1 MYKYLFGGHPKK
13 SPGLPFFK
21 MSLKNTKKKND
32 ISSRMN
38 RSLIYLSKETELLV
52 LGNNYLSLKQQ
63 NKNNNKSEINKQNTQ
78 EENIDIFN
86 KENKEKEK
94 TAQTST
100 KKIKKIRQT
109 KLKSSKDYLTQ
120 RLNKVILRGKNKKRL
135 LNISSLNSDSSKM
148 NNLSVKQYYSNNT
161 YRKNDSTNNEL
172 STMRNILSKNQDM
185 ESSEKHLFQKVLS
198 NKRVKNNTYRNISR
212 LSSLLNDTSK
222 KYIILNMKLKDYT
235 KENSFKNIKKNI
247 LDKSLKQSKSQE
259 NMDLKKIN
267 FKKIFDKKDS
277 VLDKPMVQI
286 KDEKKNRMIWIK
298 KSTANLL
305 SFGKVSNSMKDEQF
319 YKERKRII
327 ESYLNYEKAADLY
340 VSKKESEK
348 NSFRNERGYKN
359 LRKIDELLAQNKELI
374 KNILK
379 KMKIKKIFNIYKKY
393 KLGLD

>member
-52 LGNNYLSLKQQ
+52 LGNNYLSQKQQ
-63 NKNNNKSEINKQNTQ
+63 NKNNNKSAINKQNTQ

-120 RLNKVILRGKNKKRL
+120 RLNKVILRGKNKTRL

-267 FKKIFDKKDS
+267 FKKIFEKKDS

-305 SFGKVSNSMKDEQF
+305 SFGKVSQSMKDEQF

-379 KMKIKKIFNIYKKY
+379 KDEDKKDI
-393 KLGLD
+393 

>member
-13 SPGLPFFK
+13 SPGLPFFR

-52 LGNNYLSLKQQ
+52 LGNNYLSQKQQ
-63 NKNNNKSEINKQNTQ
+63 NKNNNKSAINKQNTQ

-259 NMDLKKIN
+259 NMDIKKIN

-305 SFGKVSNSMKDEQF
+305 SFGKVSKSMKDEQF

-379 KMKIKKIFNIYKKY
+379 KDEDKKDI
-393 KLGLD
+393 

>member
-52 LGNNYLSLKQQ
+52 LGNNYLSQKQQ
-63 NKNNNKSEINKQNTQ
+63 NKNNNKSAINMQNTQ

-379 KMKIKKIFNIYKKY
+379 KNEDKKDI
-393 KLGLD
+393 

>member
-52 LGNNYLSLKQQ
+52 LGNNYLSQKQQ

-185 ESSEKHLFQKVLS
+185 KSSEKHLFQKVLS

-379 KMKIKKIFNIYKKY
+379 KDEDKKDI
-393 KLGLD
+393 

>member
-52 LGNNYLSLKQQ
+52 LGNNYLSQKQQ
-63 NKNNNKSEINKQNTQ
+63 NKNNNKSAINKQNTQ

-86 KENKEKEK
+86 KEDKEKEK
-94 TAQTST
+94 TVQTST

-109 KLKSSKDYLTQ
+109 KSKSSKDYLTQ

-305 SFGKVSNSMKDEQF
+305 SFGKVSQSMKDEQF

-379 KMKIKKIFNIYKKY
+379 KDEDKKDI
-393 KLGLD
+393 

>member
-52 LGNNYLSLKQQ
+52 LGNNYLSQKQQ

-305 SFGKVSNSMKDEQF
+305 SFGKVTKSMKDEQF

-340 VSKKESEK
+340 VTKKESEK

-379 KMKIKKIFNIYKKY
+379 KDEDKKDI
-393 KLGLD
+393 

>member
-21 MSLKNTKKKND
+21 MSLKNAKKKND

-52 LGNNYLSLKQQ
+52 LGNNYLSQKQQ
-63 NKNNNKSEINKQNTQ
+63 NKNNNKSAINKQNTQ

-259 NMDLKKIN
+259 NMDIKKIN

-379 KMKIKKIFNIYKKY
+379 KDEDKKDI
-393 KLGLD
+393 

>member
-52 LGNNYLSLKQQ
+52 LGNNYLSQKQQ
-63 NKNNNKSEINKQNTQ
+63 NKNNNKSAINKQNTQ

-86 KENKEKEK
+86 DDNKGKEK

-198 NKRVKNNTYRNISR
+198 NKKVKNNTYRNISR
-212 LSSLLNDTSK
+212 LSSLLNDASK
-222 KYIILNMKLKDYT
+222 KYIKLNMKLKDYT

-379 KMKIKKIFNIYKKY
+379 KDEDKKDI
-393 KLGLD
+393 

>member
-52 LGNNYLSLKQQ
+52 LGNNYLSQKQQ
-63 NKNNNKSEINKQNTQ
+63 NKNNNKSAINKQNTQ

-148 NNLSVKQYYSNNT
+148 NNLSVKQYYSN
-161 YRKNDSTNNEL
+161 STNNEL

-340 VSKKESEK
+340 VTKKESEK

-379 KMKIKKIFNIYKKY
+379 KDEDKKDI
-393 KLGLD
+393 

>member
-52 LGNNYLSLKQQ
+52 LGNNYLSQKQQ
-63 NKNNNKSEINKQNTQ
+63 NKNNNKSAINMQNTQ

-86 KENKEKEK
+86 KEKKEKEK

-305 SFGKVSNSMKDEQF
+305 SFGKVSQSMKDEQF

-379 KMKIKKIFNIYKKY
+379 KDEDKKDI
-393 KLGLD
+393 

>member
-52 LGNNYLSLKQQ
+52 LGNNYLSQKQQ
-63 NKNNNKSEINKQNTQ
+63 NKNNNKSAINKQNTQ

-286 KDEKKNRMIWIK
+286 KDEKKNKMIWIK

-379 KMKIKKIFNIYKKY
+379 KDEDKKDI
-393 KLGLD
+393 

>member
-52 LGNNYLSLKQQ
+52 LGNNYLSQKQQ
-63 NKNNNKSEINKQNTQ
+63 NKNNNKSAINMQNTQ

-86 KENKEKEK
+86 KEKKEKEK

-172 STMRNILSKNQDM
+172 STMRNILSKNQDI

-259 NMDLKKIN
+259 NMDIKKIN

-305 SFGKVSNSMKDEQF
+305 SFGKVSQSMKDEQF

-379 KMKIKKIFNIYKKY
+379 KDEDKKDI
-393 KLGLD
+393 

>member
-52 LGNNYLSLKQQ
+52 LGNNYLSQKQQ
-63 NKNNNKSEINKQNTQ
+63 NKNNNKSAINKQNTQ

-172 STMRNILSKNQDM
+172 STMKNILSKNQDM

-379 KMKIKKIFNIYKKY
+379 KDEDKKDI
-393 KLGLD
+393 

>member
-52 LGNNYLSLKQQ
+52 LGNNYLSQKQQ
-63 NKNNNKSEINKQNTQ
+63 NKNNNKSAINMQNTQ

-259 NMDLKKIN
+259 NMDLKEIN

-305 SFGKVSNSMKDEQF
+305 SFGKVSKSMKDEQF

-379 KMKIKKIFNIYKKY
+379 KDEDKKDI
-393 KLGLD
+393 

>member
-52 LGNNYLSLKQQ
+52 LGNNYLSQKQQ

-100 KKIKKIRQT
+100 KKIKKIKQT

-222 KYIILNMKLKDYT
+222 KFIILNMKLKDYT

-379 KMKIKKIFNIYKKY
+379 KDEDKKDI
-393 KLGLD
+393 

>member
-52 LGNNYLSLKQQ
+52 LGNNYLSQKQQ
-63 NKNNNKSEINKQNTQ
+63 NKNNNKSETNKQNTQ

-100 KKIKKIRQT
+100 KTIKKIRQT

-161 YRKNDSTNNEL
+161 YKKNDNTNNEL
-172 STMRNILSKNQDM
+172 STIRNILSKNQDM

-305 SFGKVSNSMKDEQF
+305 SFGKVSQSMKDEQF
-319 YKERKRII
+319 YKERKRIN

-379 KMKIKKIFNIYKKY
+379 KDEDKKDI
-393 KLGLD
+393 

>member
-21 MSLKNTKKKND
+21 IGLKNTKKKND

-52 LGNNYLSLKQQ
+52 LGNNYLSQKQQ
-63 NKNNNKSEINKQNTQ
+63 NKNNNKSEIKKQNTK
-78 EENIDIFN
+78 EENIDIYN
-86 KENKEKEK
+86 ENKEKEK
-94 TAQTST
+94 ESQTNT

-109 KLKSSKDYLTQ
+109 KLKSSKDFLTQ
-120 RLNKVILRGKNKKRL
+120 RLNKLRGKNKKRL
-135 LNISSLNSDSSKM
+135 LNNISSLNSDSSKI
-148 NNLSVKQYYSNNT
+148 NNLSMKPYYSNNT

-172 STMRNILSKNQDM
+172 STMRNLLSKNQNM
-185 ESSEKHLFQKVLS
+185 ERAEKHLFKKVLS
-198 NKRVKNNTYRNISR
+198 NKRVKNNSTYRNISR

-222 KYIILNMKLKDYT
+222 KYIILNMKLKDYSR
-235 KENSFKNIKKNI
+235 ENSFKNIKKSI

-267 FKKIFDKKDS
+267 FRKIFDKKDS
-277 VLDKPMVQI
+277 VLEKPMVQI
-286 KDEKKNRMIWIK
+286 KDERKNRMIWIK
-298 KSTANLL
+298 KTTANLL
-305 SFGKVSNSMKDEQF
+305 SFGKVSKSMRDEEF

-340 VSKKESEK
+340 ATKKESEK
-348 NSFRNERGYKN
+348 NSFRNETGYKN

-374 KNILK
+374 KKILK
-379 KMKIKKIFNIYKKY
+379 RDEEKKDI
-393 KLGLD
+393 

>member
-52 LGNNYLSLKQQ
+52 LGNNYLSQKQQ
-63 NKNNNKSEINKQNTQ
+63 NKNNNKSAINKQNTQ

-161 YRKNDSTNNEL
+161 YRKNNSTNNEL

-305 SFGKVSNSMKDEQF
+305 SFGKVSKSMKDEQF

-379 KMKIKKIFNIYKKY
+379 KDEDKKDI
-393 KLGLD
+393 

>member
-52 LGNNYLSLKQQ
+52 LGNNYLSQKQQ

-100 KKIKKIRQT
+100 KKIKKIKQT

-379 KMKIKKIFNIYKKY
+379 KDEDKKDI
-393 KLGLD
+393 

>member
-52 LGNNYLSLKQQ
+52 LGNNYLSQKQQ
-63 NKNNNKSEINKQNTQ
+63 NKNNNKSETNKQNTQ

-100 KKIKKIRQT
+100 KTIKKIRQT

-161 YRKNDSTNNEL
+161 YKKNDNTNNEL
-172 STMRNILSKNQDM
+172 STIRNILSKNQDM

-305 SFGKVSNSMKDEQF
+305 SFGKVSQSMKDEQF

-379 KMKIKKIFNIYKKY
+379 KDEDKKDI
-393 KLGLD
+393 

>member
-52 LGNNYLSLKQQ
+52 LGNNYLSQKQQ

-135 LNISSLNSDSSKM
+135 LNISSLNSHSSKM

-185 ESSEKHLFQKVLS
+185 ESSERHLFQKVLS

-379 KMKIKKIFNIYKKY
+379 KDEDKKDI
-393 KLGLD
+393 

>member
-52 LGNNYLSLKQQ
+52 LGNNYLSQKQQ

-100 KKIKKIRQT
+100 KKIKKIKQT

-172 STMRNILSKNQDM
+172 STMRNIFSKNQDM

-305 SFGKVSNSMKDEQF
+305 SFGKVSKSMKDEQF

-379 KMKIKKIFNIYKKY
+379 KDEDKKDI
-393 KLGLD
+393 

>member
-52 LGNNYLSLKQQ
+52 LGNNYLSQKQQ

-305 SFGKVSNSMKDEQF
+305 SFGKVSQSMKDEQF

-379 KMKIKKIFNIYKKY
+379 KNEDKKDI
-393 KLGLD
+393 

>member
-52 LGNNYLSLKQQ
+52 LGNNYLSQKQQ
-63 NKNNNKSEINKQNTQ
+63 NKNNNKSAINKQNTQ

-172 STMRNILSKNQDM
+172 SSMRNILSKNQDM

-379 KMKIKKIFNIYKKY
+379 KDEDKKDI
-393 KLGLD
+393 

>member
-52 LGNNYLSLKQQ
+52 LGNNYLSQKQQ
-63 NKNNNKSEINKQNTQ
+63 NKNNNKSAINKQNTQ

-259 NMDLKKIN
+259 NMDIKKIN

-305 SFGKVSNSMKDEQF
+305 SFGKVSKSMKDEQF

-379 KMKIKKIFNIYKKY
+379 KDEDKKDI
-393 KLGLD
+393 

>member
-52 LGNNYLSLKQQ
+52 LGNNYLSQKQQ
-63 NKNNNKSEINKQNTQ
+63 NKNNNQSAINKQNTQ

-161 YRKNDSTNNEL
+161 YRKNNSTNNEL

-305 SFGKVSNSMKDEQF
+305 SFGKVSKSMKDEQF

-379 KMKIKKIFNIYKKY
+379 KDEDKKDI
-393 KLGLD
+393 

>member
-52 LGNNYLSLKQQ
+52 LGNNYLSQKQQ
-63 NKNNNKSEINKQNTQ
+63 NKNNNKSAINKQNTQ

-86 KENKEKEK
+86 KEYKEKEK

-379 KMKIKKIFNIYKKY
+379 KDEDKKNI
-393 KLGLD
+393 

>member
-52 LGNNYLSLKQQ
+52 LGNNYLSQKQQ
-63 NKNNNKSEINKQNTQ
+63 NKNNNKSAINKQNTQ

-148 NNLSVKQYYSNNT
+148 NNLSVKQYYLNNT

-172 STMRNILSKNQDM
+172 STLRNILSKNQDM

-379 KMKIKKIFNIYKKY
+379 KDEDKKDI
-393 KLGLD
+393 

>member
-52 LGNNYLSLKQQ
+52 LGNNYLSQKQQ

-340 VSKKESEK
+340 VTKKESEK

-379 KMKIKKIFNIYKKY
+379 KDEDKKDI
-393 KLGLD
+393 

>member
-52 LGNNYLSLKQQ
+52 LGNNYLSQKQQ
-63 NKNNNKSEINKQNTQ
+63 NKNNNKSAINMQNTQ

-94 TAQTST
+94 TGQTST

-379 KMKIKKIFNIYKKY
+379 KNEDKKDI
-393 KLGLD
+393 

>member
-52 LGNNYLSLKQQ
+52 LGNNYLSQKQQ
-63 NKNNNKSEINKQNTQ
+63 NKNNNKSAINKQNTQ

-172 STMRNILSKNQDM
+172 STMRNILSKNQDI

-379 KMKIKKIFNIYKKY
+379 KDEDKKDI
-393 KLGLD
+393 

>member
-52 LGNNYLSLKQQ
+52 LGNNYLSQKQQ

-359 LRKIDELLAQNKELI
+359 LRKIDELLAQNQELL

-379 KMKIKKIFNIYKKY
+379 KDEDTNN
-393 KLGLD
+393 

>member
-52 LGNNYLSLKQQ
+52 LGNNYLSQKQQ
-63 NKNNNKSEINKQNTQ
+63 NKNNNKSAINKQNTQ

-359 LRKIDELLAQNKELI
+359 LRKINELLAQNKELI

-379 KMKIKKIFNIYKKY
+379 KDEDKKDI
-393 KLGLD
+393 

>member
-52 LGNNYLSLKQQ
+52 LGNNYLSQKQQ
-63 NKNNNKSEINKQNTQ
+63 NKNNNKSAINMQNTQ

-86 KENKEKEK
+86 KEKKEKEK
-94 TAQTST
+94 TAQKRT
-100 KKIKKIRQT
+100 KKKKKIRQT

-379 KMKIKKIFNIYKKY
+379 KDEDKKDI
-393 KLGLD
+393 

>member
-52 LGNNYLSLKQQ
+52 LGNNYLSQKQQ

-100 KKIKKIRQT
+100 KKIKKIKQT

-185 ESSEKHLFQKVLS
+185 KSSEKHLFQKVLS

-379 KMKIKKIFNIYKKY
+379 KDEDKKDI
-393 KLGLD
+393 